1 MSKPVKKHD
10 FIRLFMKLHNRSPCG
25 YFFTEITIIQKL
37 LSHILQSLIDL
48 NSYLFKLQ
56 ILFFIGYIILII
68 LLFFEEFAQLHAL
81 INYFCNN
88 FATEVH
94 PINDLYR
101 SYVEVILTI
110 FLVNNSLKLFF
121 DTLQYP
127 FAQPL
132 HRKWIFSLKIAKIR
146 IALTRNMLVYYK
158 LQYLLVGLLSMRYLP
173 LINLFQKLKQIL
185 LIIISEG

>member
-1 MSKPVKKHD
+1 
-10 FIRLFMKLHNRSPCG
+10 MKLHNRSPCG

-56 ILFFIGYIILII
+56 ILLFIGYIILII

-132 HRKWIFSLKIAKIR
+132 HRK
-146 IALTRNMLVYYK
+146 
-158 LQYLLVGLLSMRYLP
+158 
-173 LINLFQKLKQIL
+173 
-185 LIIISEG
+185 